1 MCIRDRISST
11 TAGFGDLAGRPDT
24 CIVWVALIDS
34 EQPFEIRTNPNNR
47 QLFDPDGPEV
57 IAYGKIEFG
66 ENVPTYTPFEFTLD
80 YKATDRVPRYILI
93 TASASKYG
101 DYFTGG
107 NGAVLY
113 LDNFELKYDY

>member
-1 MCIRDRISST
+1 M
-11 TAGFGDLAGRPDT
+11 
-24 CIVWVALIDS
+24 
-34 EQPFEIRTNPNNR
+34 
-47 QLFDPDGPEV
+47 

-66 ENVPTYTPFEFTLD
+66 ENVPTYIPFEFTLD

-113 LDNFELKYDY
+113 LDDFELQYDY